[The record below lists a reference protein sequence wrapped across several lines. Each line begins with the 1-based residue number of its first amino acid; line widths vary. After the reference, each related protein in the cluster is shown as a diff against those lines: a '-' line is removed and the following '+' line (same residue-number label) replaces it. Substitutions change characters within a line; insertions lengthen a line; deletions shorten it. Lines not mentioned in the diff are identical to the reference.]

1 MDRGFTVIL
10 KDQVPVASPLSC
22 AMTAESDALDIMS
35 SFENRKEPFD
45 HIFCSRHF
53 RPYIAHPPL
62 SASEM
67 RQYSTQDASLVV
79 MCRFNVGKGMHG

>member
-45 HIFCSRHF
+45 HIFCSRLF

-67 RQYSTQDASLVV
+67 RQYSTQDASLFV